1 MIYLNFCE
9 RTWLWDDSHDVWG
22 EAEIADRG
30 RMCSAWAILPM
41 SSLMNCLETNIKM
54 ETEVEV
60 WMMNLPYAQ
69 CGQGGVQSHFKG
81 CGGSKFS
88 KFLYVDSFNGVFY
101 CTQCV

>member
-30 RMCSAWAILPM
+30 EDVLSLGYSPDELPDELPGDQHQDGDGGGSVDDEPALRTMWA
-41 SSLMNCLETNIKM
+41 
-54 ETEVEV
+54 
-60 WMMNLPYAQ
+60 
-69 CGQGGVQSHFKG
+69 GGVQSHFKG